1 MYATIQCEINSLF
14 MTNSV
19 NNKLLPLA
27 KRYSDAIVA
36 VAKDRGELDEVFAD
50 LGTVS
55 ESLDLVAKMK
65 DFLMHPVIPF
75 AEKKDM
81 IKSVFQGRVKDSTL
95 SLMFILTEKNRL
107 NLLDTIKYCSEES
120 MDEAQNSVKV
130 DVVSAV
136 EIDGDL
142 KQSLKERLENKLH
155 KAVKFVFDINPD
167 IIAGLILKI
176 QDKTIDGSMAA
187 KIEGFKKI
195 LR

>member
-1 MYATIQCEINSLF
+1 MGQKLKID
-14 MTNSV
+14 
-19 NNKLLPLA
+19 NKLLPLA
-27 KRYSDAIVA
+27 KRYSDAIIA
-36 VAKDRGELDEVFAD
+36 VAKDRGEIDEVFTD
-50 LGTVS
+50 LTTVS
-55 ESLDLVAKMK
+55 ESLDMVTKMR

-81 IKSVFQGRVKDSTL
+81 IKSVFQGRIQPSTL
-95 SLMFILTEKNRL
+95 SLMFILTEKSRL
-107 NLLDTIKYCSEES
+107 NLLETIKYCYEES
-120 MDEAQNSVKV
+120 MDEAKNIVKV
-130 DVVSAV
+130 GVVSAV

-155 KAVKFVFDINPD
+155 KAVKFVFDTNPD

>member
-1 MYATIQCEINSLF
+1 MAQKLKID
-14 MTNSV
+14 
-19 NNKLLPLA
+19 NKLLPLA
-27 KRYSDAIVA
+27 KRYSDAIIA
-36 VAKDRGELDEVFAD
+36 VAKDRGEIDEVFTD
-50 LGTVS
+50 LNTVS
-55 ESLDLVAKMK
+55 ESLGMVTKMR

-75 AEKKDM
+75 SEKKDM
-81 IKSVFQGRVKDSTL
+81 IKSVFQGRIKASTL
-95 SLMFILTEKNRL
+95 SFMFIL
-107 NLLDTIKYCSEES
+107 NLLDTIKYCYEES
-120 MDEAQNSVKV
+120 MDEAKNIVKV

-176 QDKTIDGSMAA
+176 QDKTIDGSMSA

>member
-1 MYATIQCEINSLF
+1 MALKTKID
-14 MTNSV
+14 
-19 NNKLLPLA
+19 NKLLPLA
-27 KRYSDAIVA
+27 KRYSDAIIS
-36 VAKDRGELDEVFAD
+36 VAKDRGEVDEVFTD
-50 LGTVS
+50 LTTVS
-55 ESLDLVAKMK
+55 ESLDMVKQMK
-65 DFLMHPVIPF
+65 DFLTHPVIPF

-95 SLMFILTEKNRL
+95 SLLFILLEKNRI
-107 NLLDTIKYCSEES
+107 NLLDTLKYCYEES
-120 MDEAQNSVKV
+120 MDEAKGIVKV
-130 DVVSAV
+130 GVVSAV

-167 IIAGLILKI
+167 VIAGLILKI

-187 KIEGFKKI
+187 KLEGFKKI

>member
-1 MYATIQCEINSLF
+1 MGQKLKID
-14 MTNSV
+14 
-19 NNKLLPLA
+19 NKLLPLA
-27 KRYSDAIVA
+27 KRYSDAIIA
-36 VAKDRGELDEVFAD
+36 VAKDRGEIDEVFTD
-50 LGTVS
+50 LTTVS
-55 ESLDLVAKMK
+55 ESLDMVTKMR

-81 IKSVFQGRVKDSTL
+81 IKSVFQGRIQPSTL
-95 SLMFILTEKNRL
+95 SLMFILTEKSRL
-107 NLLDTIKYCSEES
+107 NLLETIKYCYEES
-120 MDEAQNSVKV
+120 MDEAKNIVKV
-130 DVVSAV
+130 GVVSAV

-176 QDKTIDGSMAA
+176 QDKTREGAMAG
-187 KIEGFKKI
+187 KIEGFKKL